1 MKRAR
6 GFSLVELVVVIVV
19 LGILSASA
27 VLVIENPVR
36 AYFDAQRRGAL
47 SGAAD
52 TALRRIARDLQG
64 AVPNSVRVA
73 SQGSTVWLEFV
84 PVADS
89 GRYRTA
95 VAASAEPAGI
105 DPLDFNN
112 ATDASFQVLGPA
124 VSVPAAAQLVIFNL
138 GAGAMDVYA
147 GGNRRAVT
155 TPAGAATSIAFTP
168 AGSWPAESPTSRFQ
182 LVTGPASFGCAPAA
196 DGSGVI
202 IRYDGYPFMSAQ
214 PTSSAQL
221 AGARQ
226 NLLVDG
232 VVNCSF
238 DLDALLANANSVA
251 ISLVLGDATESVRL
265 FHQVHL
271 PNTP

>member
-1 MKRAR
+1 MNRAR
-6 GFSLVELVVVIVV
+6 GFSLVEMVVVIVV

-27 VLVIENPVR
+27 ALFIENPVR
-36 AYFDAQRRGAL
+36 AYFDAQRRTAL

-52 TALRRIARDLQG
+52 TALRRIARELQG
-64 AVPNSVRVA
+64 ALPNSVRVA
-73 SQGSTVWLEFV
+73 TQGSTVWLEFV

-95 VAASAEPAGI
+95 VAAGAEPAGI

-112 ATDASFQVLGPA
+112 AADTSFQVLGRP
-124 VSVPAAAQLVIFNL
+124 VSVPAASQLVIFNV
-138 GAGAMDVYA
+138 GAGSMDVYA

-155 TPAGAATSIAFTP
+155 SPAGNATSMAFTP
-168 AGSWPAESPTSRFQ
+168 AGPWPAESPTNRFH
-182 LVTGPASFGCAPAA
+182 LVTSPASFGCAPAA

-202 IRYDGYPFMSAQ
+202 TRYDGYAFMSAQ
-214 PTSSAQL
+214 PSSTAQL

-226 NLLVDG
+226 NVLVDG

-238 DLDALLANANSVA
+238 ELDALLANANSVT

-265 FHQVHL
+265 FHQVHV